1 MRRIEIVLIVFF
13 ISCVNQNG
21 VKRNELVTAVPIL
34 PYQIINIHPHDT
46 SSYTQGLIVLNN
58 KLYESTGLW
67 EKSKLAEVD
76 IKTGKPIKILKIE
89 DPKIFGEGITIL
101 NNKIYQLTWK
111 NNKVFVYDASTFKK
125 INEFTWHQ
133 EGWGITHSHD
143 TLIISTGSSNLYLVN
158 PIDFKI
164 ISVIPV
170 TRNSISVPYLNEL
183 EYINGY
189 VYANEYE
196 TDNILKINLKSGIV
210 EGVLDMSNLLE
221 KSGMQYNIEKYV
233 NASGNV
239 LNGIAYD
246 SINNTILVTGK
257 LWPALFDIKLN

>member
-1 MRRIEIVLIVFF
+1 
-13 ISCVNQNG
+13 
-21 VKRNELVTAVPIL
+21 
-34 PYQIINIHPHDT
+34 
-46 SSYTQGLIVLNN
+46 
-58 KLYESTGLW
+58 
-67 EKSKLAEVD
+67 
-76 IKTGKPIKILKIE
+76 
-89 DPKIFGEGITIL
+89 
-101 NNKIYQLTWK
+101 
-111 NNKVFVYDASTFKK
+111 
-125 INEFTWHQ
+125 
-133 EGWGITHSHD
+133 
-143 TLIISTGSSNLYLVN
+143 LVN